1 MRISCRV
8 LEGNVGFGI
17 LDGFLTGMVG
27 FGVLDGFLDKFFM
40 WMGFSIKSNGKI
52 WNWDFFGKEEEKMI
66 MLILRIKAHV

>member
-27 FGVLDGFLDKFFM
+27 FGVHDGFLEKFFM
-40 WMGFSIKSNGKI
+40 GMGFFIKSNAKI
-52 WNWDFFGKEEEKMI
+52 WKLGLLWKRGGDDDYVDIEN
-66 MLILRIKAHV
+66 